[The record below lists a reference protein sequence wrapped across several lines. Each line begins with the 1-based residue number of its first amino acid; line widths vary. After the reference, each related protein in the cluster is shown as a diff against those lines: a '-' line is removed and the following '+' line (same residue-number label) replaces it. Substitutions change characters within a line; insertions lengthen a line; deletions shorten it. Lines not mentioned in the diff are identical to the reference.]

1 MQTIKK
7 LFNQSLFNK
16 PTFNK
21 PLINP
26 SSLLSFLLF
35 WYLTSITQ
43 LLISLSGAASFEGFK
58 DATITAF
65 LWMIPVLLFPRNVK
79 RITASL
85 GILLWVFA
93 LPGFGYYLIYHQELT
108 QSLMFI
114 IFESNQSE
122 STEYLQNYLSIGI
135 VLSFIAFTLVPL
147 YIWTTIKPYESTRKP
162 ANITSFI
169 LITLIFMTPVKR
181 AIQYGDINAAN
192 KNLNRHLSAAPP
204 WQLGFGYGNYQRE
217 LKEVEAQL
225 LNLNKIPA
233 LKNLTETKKELPT
246 TVVLVIGE
254 STTRVHMGLYGYGRD
269 TTPKLSSMKN
279 ELMVFD
285 NVFASRPNTIESLE
299 QVLTFADQVHPE
311 RYKTSPSLIAMMKQA
326 GYKTYWITNQQTLT
340 KRNTML
346 TTFAKQADEQV
357 FLNNARRQNA
367 YSFDEKVLAPYAE
380 KLLKKDE
387 KKLIIV
393 HLLGTHMKYAY
404 RYPDSYDYF
413 KTAKGIPAVIA
424 ADAEKVALVNAYD
437 NAVRYNDYIVHTLIQ
452 QLKQVTKTDAQS
464 LLVYFSDHGEDVYDS
479 APHSFKGRN
488 EGAPTY
494 PMYAVPLIV
503 WHSANWQREQQLDDA
518 AIHNR
523 QYDNA
528 DFIYTWSDLMGLTY
542 DGYRADKS
550 LINDAFVDDTILVG
564 DPYGKHL
571 QVLDGTISYETQQK
585 KLSLSRTLAPQV
597 VTSIQ
602 Q

>member
-1 MQTIKK
+1 MK
-7 LFNQSLFNK
+7 K
-16 PTFNK
+16 PT
-21 PLINP
+21 
-26 SSLLSFLLF
+26 LLSFLLF

-58 DATITAF
+58 DATISAF
-65 LWMIPVLLFPRNVK
+65 LWLVPVLLFPQNIK
-79 RITASL
+79 KITAGL
-85 GILLWVFA
+85 GVMLWLFA
-93 LPGFGYYLIYHQELT
+93 LPGFGYFLIYHQELT

-135 VLSFIAFTLVPL
+135 VLSYIAFTLVPI
-147 YIWTTIKPYESTRKP
+147 YIWTKIKSYQPAKKP
-162 ANITSFI
+162 ANIASIII
-169 LITLIFMTPVKR
+169 LTLIFLTPVKR
-181 AIQYGDINAAN
+181 AFQYHDVNAAY

-204 WQLGFGYGNYQRE
+204 WQLGFGYSDYQRE

-225 LNLNKIPA
+225 LNLDKIPA
-233 LKNLTETKKELPT
+233 LKNFKETKKELPT

-254 STTRVHMGLYGYGRD
+254 STTRVHMGLYGYDRD

-299 QVLTFADQVHPE
+299 QVLTFADQSQPDL
-311 RYKTSPSLIAMMKQA
+311 YKTTPSLIAIMKQA

-340 KRNTML
+340 QRNTML

-357 FLNNARRQNA
+357 FLNHARRQNA
-367 YSFDEKVLAPYAE
+367 YSFDDKVLAPFAE

-404 RYPDSYDYF
+404 RYPADYNF
-413 KTAKGIPAVIA
+413 FNNAEGIPEVIA
-424 ADAEKVALVNAYD
+424 TDADKVTLVNEYD
-437 NAVRYNDYIVHTLIQ
+437 NAVRYNDYIVHSLIQ
-452 QLKQVTKTDAQS
+452 QLKQSTNNAAQS

-479 APHSFKGRN
+479 APHEFKGRN

-494 PMYAVPLIV
+494 PMYAVPFIV
-503 WHSANWQREQQLDDA
+503 WHSPNWQNAQQLADS
-518 AIHNR
+518 AISHR

-528 DFIYTWSDLMGLTY
+528 DFIYTWSDLIGLTY
-542 DGYRADKS
+542 DGYRADES
-550 LINDAFVDDTILVG
+550 LINKAFVEDNIHVG
-564 DPYGKHL
+564 DPYGRNL
-571 QVLDGTISYETQQK
+571 QVLENTTKQGNQHRT
-585 KLSLSRTLAPQV
+585 LSLTKTLA
-597 VTSIQ
+597 TSIVTPIQ
-602 Q
+602 D